1 MCVNIYVLNIR
12 YFTNEKVGAKLI
24 NSMTNNTQN
33 NQGDW
38 KNREVGALWK
48 KAAANGKSSFCTG
61 YIVSDELGNKVK
73 QRVIMFANKTKSNE
87 KSPDF
92 IFIYL
97 VSKRILMERLLLQR
111 LRLHRQSEYRNQHL
125 LNLMMTASQCK

>member
-1 MCVNIYVLNIR
+1 M
-12 YFTNEKVGAKLI
+12 
-24 NSMTNNTQN
+24 SNTTDKQS
-33 NQGDW
+33 DW

-73 QRVIMFANKTKSNE
+73 QRVIMFSNKTKSNE

-92 IFIYL
+92 IIYL
-97 VSKRILMERLLLQR
+97 SNEQENGEAAPAPAKAKTAPPKRVPQP
-111 LRLHRQSEYRNQHL
+111 
-125 LNLMMTASQCK
+125 ASAEDDDGIPM

>member
-1 MCVNIYVLNIR
+1 MCINIYVLNTR
-12 YFTNEKVGAKLI
+12 YFTDEKVGAKLI
-24 NSMTNNTQN
+24 NSMTNSTQN

-61 YIVSDELGNKVK
+61 YVISDELGNKVK
-73 QRVIMFANKTKSNE
+73 QRVIMFSNKTKSNE

-92 IFIYL
+92 IIYL
-97 VSKRILMERLLLQR
+97 SNEQENGETATAPAKAKTAPPKRVPQP
-111 LRLHRQSEYRNQHL
+111 
-125 LNLMMTASQCK
+125 ASVEDDDGIPM

>member
-1 MCVNIYVLNIR
+1 MCINIHVLNTR
-12 YFTNEKVGAKLI
+12 YFTDEKVGAKLI

-61 YIVSDELGNKVK
+61 YIVSDFIIYLSNEQENPEG
-73 QRVIMFANKTKSNE
+73 ATAPAKTKAA
-87 KSPDF
+87 PP
-92 IFIYL
+92 
-97 VSKRILMERLLLQR
+97 KRVPQPAAAEADDDGIPM
-111 LRLHRQSEYRNQHL
+111 
-125 LNLMMTASQCK
+125 

>member
-1 MCVNIYVLNIR
+1 MCVNIYVLNTR
-12 YFTNEKVGAKLI
+12 YFTDEKVGAKLI

-73 QRVIMFANKTKSNE
+73 QRVIMFSNKTKSNE

-92 IFIYL
+92 IIYL
-97 VSKRILMERLLLQR
+97 SNEQENPEGATAPAKPKAAPPKRVPQP
-111 LRLHRQSEYRNQHL
+111 
-125 LNLMMTASQCK
+125 ASADADDDGIPM